1 MGSMSAINAKRLQEL
16 QTTKPKK
23 KFQSYFL
30 ANKWLYIMLIPG
42 LTFLFIF
49 HYIPMYGIIIA
60 FKDFNVVK
68 GIFNSP
74 WVGLENFKYL
84 FKSKDFYIILRNS
97 VSISLLRMFWGF
109 PVPIILAL
117 MLNEVRHIHYKK
129 TIQTILYIPHF
140 ISWVVIVGIIYNFLS
155 PSTGIVNYIIKSLGG
170 EAIAF
175 LQDERYFRS
184 ILVISDIWKES
195 GWGTIIYLAAI
206 SGIDECLYEAAIID
220 GATRLQRIR
229 YVTIPGIAST
239 IIVLLILR
247 SGSILRNG
255 FEQIFLMYSPL
266 VYDVADVFETYTYR
280 VGLREGRFSYA
291 TAVGMFQSLVG
302 LILIWTTNRLSRK
315 FGEGG
320 LW

>member
-1 MGSMSAINAKRLQEL
+1 
-16 QTTKPKK
+16 
-23 KFQSYFL
+23 
-30 ANKWLYIMLIPG
+30 
-42 LTFLFIF
+42 
-49 HYIPMYGIIIA
+49 
-60 FKDFNVVK
+60 
-68 GIFNSP
+68 
-74 WVGLENFKYL
+74 
-84 FKSKDFYIILRNS
+84 
-97 VSISLLRMFWGF
+97 MFWGF

-117 MLNEVRHIHYKK
+117 MLNEVKNIYYKK
-129 TIQTILYIPHF
+129 TIQTILYLPHF
-140 ISWVVIVGIIYNFLS
+140 ISWVVIVGIVYNFLS
-155 PSTGIVNYIIKSLGG
+155 PSTGIINHIIKLFGG
-170 EAIAF
+170 EPIAF
-175 LQDERYFRS
+175 LQEEKYFRS
-184 ILVISDIWKES
+184 ILVISDIWKGS

-206 SGIDECLYEAAIID
+206 SGIDESLYEAAIID
-220 GATRLQRIR
+220 GATRMQRIR
-229 YVTIPGIAST
+229 YVTIPGIMST

-291 TAVGMFQSLVG
+291 TAVGMFQSIVG

>member
-1 MGSMSAINAKRLQEL
+1 
-16 QTTKPKK
+16 
-23 KFQSYFL
+23 
-30 ANKWLYIMLIPG
+30 MLIPG
-42 LTFLFIF
+42 LASLILF
-49 HYIPMYGIIIA
+49 HYIPMYGISMA
-60 FKDFNVVK
+60 FQDFNVVK
-68 GIFNSP
+68 GFFRSP
-74 WVGLENFKYL
+74 WIGFDNFAYL
-84 FKSKDFYIILRNS
+84 LKSREFYAILRNS
-97 VSISLLRMFWGF
+97 ILISLYRMFWGF

-117 MLNEVRHIHYKK
+117 MLNEVKNIYYKK
-129 TIQTILYIPHF
+129 TIQTILYLPHF
-140 ISWVVIVGIIYNFLS
+140 ISWVVIVGIVYNFLS
-155 PSTGIVNYIIKSLGG
+155 PSTGIINHIIKSFGG
-170 EAIAF
+170 EPIAF
-175 LQDERYFRS
+175 LQEEKYFRS
-184 ILVISDIWKES
+184 ILVISDIWKGS

-206 SGIDECLYEAAIID
+206 SGIDESLYEAAIID
-220 GATRLQRIR
+220 GATRMQRIR
-229 YVTIPGIAST
+229 YVTIPGIMST

-291 TAVGMFQSLVG
+291 TAVGMFQSIVG

>member
-1 MGSMSAINAKRLQEL
+1 
-16 QTTKPKK
+16 
-23 KFQSYFL
+23 
-30 ANKWLYIMLIPG
+30 MLIPG
-42 LTFLFIF
+42 LASLILF
-49 HYIPMYGIIIA
+49 HYIPMYGISMA
-60 FKDFNVVK
+60 FQDFNVVK
-68 GIFNSP
+68 GFFKSP
-74 WVGLENFKYL
+74 WVGFDNFAYL
-84 FKSKDFYIILRNS
+84 LKSREFYAILRNS
-97 VSISLLRMFWGF
+97 ILISLYRMFWGF

-117 MLNEVRHIHYKK
+117 MLNEVKNIYYKK
-129 TIQTILYIPHF
+129 TIQTILYLPHF
-140 ISWVVIVGIIYNFLS
+140 ISWVVIVGIVYNFLS
-155 PSTGIVNYIIKSLGG
+155 PSTGIINHIIKSFGG
-170 EAIAF
+170 EPIAF
-175 LQDERYFRS
+175 LQEEKYFRS
-184 ILVISDIWKES
+184 ILVISDIWKGS

-206 SGIDECLYEAAIID
+206 SGIDESLYEAAIID
-220 GATRLQRIR
+220 GATRMQRIR
-229 YVTIPGIAST
+229 YVTIPGIMST

-291 TAVGMFQSLVG
+291 TAVGMFQSIVG

>member
-1 MGSMSAINAKRLQEL
+1 
-16 QTTKPKK
+16 
-23 KFQSYFL
+23 
-30 ANKWLYIMLIPG
+30 MLIPG
-42 LTFLFIF
+42 LASLILF
-49 HYIPMYGIIIA
+49 HYIPMYGISMA
-60 FKDFNVVK
+60 FQDFNVVK
-68 GIFNSP
+68 GFFRSP
-74 WVGLENFKYL
+74 WIGFDNFAYL
-84 FKSKDFYIILRNS
+84 LKSREFYAILRNS
-97 VSISLLRMFWGF
+97 ILISLYRMFWGF

-117 MLNEVRHIHYKK
+117 MLNEVKNIYYKK
-129 TIQTILYIPHF
+129 TIQTILYLPHF
-140 ISWVVIVGIIYNFLS
+140 ISWVVIVGIVYNFLS
-155 PSTGIVNYIIKSLGG
+155 PSTGIINHIIKLFGG
-170 EAIAF
+170 EPIAF
-175 LQDERYFRS
+175 LQEEKYFRS
-184 ILVISDIWKES
+184 ILVISDIWKGS

-206 SGIDECLYEAAIID
+206 SGIDESLYEAAIID
-220 GATRLQRIR
+220 GATRMQRIR
-229 YVTIPGIAST
+229 YVTIPGIMST

-291 TAVGMFQSLVG
+291 TAVGMFQSIVG